1 MVIAITHRVFATW
14 LLFMAAVVAQ
24 PHGDSRTTVPPRQ
37 NQGLIDFALHGINP
51 NDRDYGRCVDEV
63 RRVLIHETLDRAYF
77 WSNLAAVTVTFC
89 LFVIIVHQ
97 HRLRQH
103 RELIAAQ
110 TLTQYRNA
118 LARAEDQVQE
128 ISRKNHALIDALVSA
143 SPIVTSIP
151 VETSSIIGQA
161 KPRKAPGPAPASA
174 PTAAEVFGAT
184 GKKVPSAAEPSATR
198 KTNASPVSDAKL
210 ATVAVEAPTANTKTV
225 QAQLVSTGV
234 DKPNNSQ
241 PTQVVESPAPM
252 ARRAA
257 SPEDPRNSSQMAL
270 FSSDVDLVARINT
283 LQEQLNTS
291 QERERHLRRQLNDSE
306 LRVQKER
313 EKTRNLQA

>member
-1 MVIAITHRVFATW
+1 
-14 LLFMAAVVAQ
+14 
-24 PHGDSRTTVPPRQ
+24 
-37 NQGLIDFALHGINP
+37 
-51 NDRDYGRCVDEV
+51 VDEV